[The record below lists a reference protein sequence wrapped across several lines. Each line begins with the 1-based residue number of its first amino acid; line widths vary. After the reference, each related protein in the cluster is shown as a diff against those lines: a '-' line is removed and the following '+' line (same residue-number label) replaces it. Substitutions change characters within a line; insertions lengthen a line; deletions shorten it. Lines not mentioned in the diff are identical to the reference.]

1 MIYVKWPVRCIIA
14 DCYYLAVYAS
24 RPFSCCEPDSMQCP
38 MPVPTSPPPFP
49 LPDLPSRRPTKWLA
63 VMEEAVEACTAEME
77 SGDVEAL
84 QERLSAHVRTYTE
97 PTEADSSKVSPV
109 VNYASFV

>member
-1 MIYVKWPVRCIIA
+1 M
-14 DCYYLAVYAS
+14 
-24 RPFSCCEPDSMQCP
+24 
-38 MPVPTSPPPFP
+38 
-49 LPDLPSRRPTKWLA
+49 
-63 VMEEAVEACTAEME
+63 EACTAEME

-109 VNYASFV
+109 ASCASFI

>member
-1 MIYVKWPVRCIIA
+1 
-14 DCYYLAVYAS
+14 
-24 RPFSCCEPDSMQCP
+24 
-38 MPVPTSPPPFP
+38 MPNAGANFPPTPFP
-49 LPDLPSRRPTKWLA
+49 LPDLLSRRPTLQWLA

-109 VNYASFV
+109 VNCASFV